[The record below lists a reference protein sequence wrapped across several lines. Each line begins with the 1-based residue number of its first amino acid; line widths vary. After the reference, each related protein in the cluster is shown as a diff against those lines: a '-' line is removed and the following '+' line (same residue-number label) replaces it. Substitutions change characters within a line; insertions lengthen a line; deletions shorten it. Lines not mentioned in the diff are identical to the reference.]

1 MKNFFKFLS
10 RVFRIFCGAAPL
22 EQVRIFKSRN
32 LIPSEMARLGKLF
45 KNERGKLKMS
55 IQQIANRTML
65 TPTYIYK
72 LEVGAFKTIGIE
84 NLLKL
89 ARFYKIPI
97 ETLLKKVGF
106 LDSSGNELPEFSFCL
121 RSKYR
126 YPQGI

>member
-1 MKNFFKFLS
+1 
-10 RVFRIFCGAAPL
+10 
-22 EQVRIFKSRN
+22 
-32 LIPSEMARLGKLF
+32 
-45 KNERGKLKMS
+45 MS

-72 LEVGAFKTIGIE
+72 LEAGAFKTIGIE

-106 LDSSGNELPEFSFCL
+106 LDSSGNELPEFSFYL

-126 YPQGI
+126 SPQGI